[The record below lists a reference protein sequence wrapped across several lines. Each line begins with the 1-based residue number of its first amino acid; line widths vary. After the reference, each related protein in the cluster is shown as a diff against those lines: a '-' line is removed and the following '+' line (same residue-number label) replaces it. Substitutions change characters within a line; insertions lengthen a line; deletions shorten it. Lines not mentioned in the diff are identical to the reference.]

1 MSRITTR
8 LTGAIALAATA
19 GVLAACSSAGSSTS
33 AAAGSS
39 AASGSAASGSTS
51 ADIVGSAPT
60 TNPAWSQ
67 FHFVIADNGGDGN
80 QALASIL
87 GTFKNAS
94 YSVSFARFSYGP
106 PLIEALA
113 AGKID
118 IGSVGD
124 VPPITGAAT
133 EFGFKIVAIQRAFTQ
148 GESGED
154 IIVKANSGIKTLADL
169 KGKTIAVPQG
179 SSAHG
184 LALLALNSVG
194 LKPSDVKLVYLDPAA
209 GAQAFASGQVDAWS
223 IWNPQ
228 ATLAVRNSGGRVLV
242 YGKPP
247 IDQDN
252 SYYVA
257 SHADL
262 SDPAKR
268 AALADVLERIGEEFT
283 YAREHP
289 AVYAQA
295 VEQEDG
301 LSAADAQAYVATLQY
316 KIDPI
321 EPSDITAEEQL
332 ASLFYQSGQIKK
344 QVDVPSLTDNLLPAG
359 YDSSKANTSS
369 LPAH

>member
-51 ADIVGSAPT
+51 ADIVGPAPT